1 MRRRCKL
8 RAIEIIDVSKTYPR
22 TSAPA
27 VSNLTLRVQEGTLTS
42 LLGPSGCG
50 KTTILRMIAGFE
62 RPDQG
67 EILLAGQTVCAPGI
81 WVPPHERGIGMVFQD
96 YALFPHL
103 NVADNV
109 KFGVKT
115 KQKLERVHELLD
127 LVNLSEFAHRFPHE
141 LSGGQQQRVALARAL
156 APDPTVVLLDEPFS
170 SLDAS
175 LKQQM
180 RTDLRR
186 IIKQCGAT
194 AILVTH
200 DQKDALAISDQIVV
214 LNAGQI
220 QQQGTPQEIYALP
233 KNSFVATFVGQSNL
247 LQGELTADGA
257 AVMTDIGRLP
267 LAKRATNPSQKQVL
281 VAIRPHDFCLA
292 TDGTIIGKI
301 SRLAYSGETIEAV
314 VTTASPGEGTQLL
327 VQLSANT
334 QVSEGDRIQLTI
346 RQSGIHLLS
355 A

>member
-1 MRRRCKL
+1 MQ
-8 RAIEIIDVSKTYPR
+8 AIEIIDVSKTYPR

-27 VSNLTLRVQEGTLTS
+27 VSNLTLQVQEGTLTS

-67 EILLAGQTVCAPGI
+67 EILLAEQAVCAPGV
-81 WVPPHERGIGMVFQD
+81 WLPPHKRGIGMVFQD

-103 NVADNV
+103 NMADNV
-109 KFGVKT
+109 MFGLKT
-115 KQKLERVHELLD
+115 KQLERVHELLE
-127 LVNLSEFAHRFPHE
+127 LVNLGEFAHRFPHE

-156 APDPTVVLLDEPFS
+156 APNPTLVLLDEPFS
-170 SLDAS
+170 SLDAG

-180 RTDLRR
+180 RADLRR
-186 IIKQCGAT
+186 IIKQFGAT

-200 DQKDALAISDQIVV
+200 DQQDALAISDQIVV
-214 LNAGQI
+214 LNEGRL

-233 KNSFVATFVGQSNL
+233 KNSFVASFVGQSNL
-247 LQGELTADGA
+247 LQGELCPDGA
-257 AVMTDIGRLP
+257 TVITSIGRLP
-267 LAKRATNPSQKQVL
+267 LPRRATNTTQKQVL

-292 TDGTIIGKI
+292 PDGPIAGKI
-301 SRLAYSGETIEAV
+301 SQLAYTGETIEALIM
-314 VTTASPGEGTQLL
+314 TAGPGGSTQLL
-327 VQLSANT
+327 VVQLPANT
-334 QVSEGDRIQLTI
+334 PVSEGDRVQLAA
-346 RQSGIHLLS
+346 RQGAVHLLS